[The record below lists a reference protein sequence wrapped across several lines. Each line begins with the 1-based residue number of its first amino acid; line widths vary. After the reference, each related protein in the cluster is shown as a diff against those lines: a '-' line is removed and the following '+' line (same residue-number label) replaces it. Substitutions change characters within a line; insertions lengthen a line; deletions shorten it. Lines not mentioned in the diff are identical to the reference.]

1 MCWRVQVRGGKRVRV
16 LVHRRLHRP
25 LQEYAELNGLVTSLG
40 SVRDGELP
48 RTVAHAARTRYPH
61 ARPQLRFPV
70 EELQAMVSD
79 SDSEET
85 GGEGVLK
92 HASLMCFAMHSSMLF
107 PHDVSA
113 R

>member
-1 MCWRVQVRGGKRVRV
+1 MQVRDGEKVRV
-16 LVHRRLHRP
+16 LVHHLLHRP

-70 EELQAMVSD
+70 EDLQGMVSE
-79 SDSEET
+79 SDSEDS
-85 GGEGVLK
+85 GGEGALK
-92 HASLMCFAMHSSMLF
+92 HASPMSS
-107 PHDVSA
+107 PYS
-113 R
+113 